1 MRYSGAKGGQ
11 RDGGGGGGMG
21 GLWEKPVNNKRNE
34 MSDFVRKREKEIEL
48 H

>member
-11 RDGGGGGGMG
+11 RDG

>member
-1 MRYSGAKGGQ
+1 MGQ
-11 RDGGGGGGMG
+11 RVVKGMGVGGGMGGMG

>member
-11 RDGGGGGGMG
+11 RDGG

>member
-1 MRYSGAKGGQ
+1 MGQ
-11 RDGGGGGGMG
+11 RVVKEMGVGGGGWG

>member
-1 MRYSGAKGGQ
+1 MGQ
-11 RDGGGGGGMG
+11 RVVKEMGGGGG